1 MIGLWRVKPPEGFGH
16 SRKDTPT
23 MDANRMPDGLEP
35 ASDEDVGRPKS
46 LSEFNGQSAAKE
58 NLSVFI
64 DAARRLGRPLDH
76 VLFSGPP
83 GVGKTT
89 LSQIMASEL
98 GVGFRTVAAPAI
110 EKPADIVSVLAGM
123 AARDVLFIDEIHR
136 LPAKVEEVLYSAM
149 EDFRLDV
156 IIGEPGQGRPVSI
169 PLEPFTLVG
178 ATTRPGNLSA
188 PLRDRFGI
196 PVRLELYTDA
206 EMEMVVRRASLLLSL
221 EMSEE
226 AVSELAKRSRGTP
239 RIGLRLLRRVRDF
252 AVSAGRSTVS
262 AEDADAALLRL
273 GVDREGLDDADRR
286 YVSVLRDRFRGG
298 PVGLSTLASAMGE
311 SPDTIEHSLEPFLI
325 RKGIVDR
332 TPRGRMLCGKHAPAR
347 MRHGVLQDSLPF

>member
-1 MIGLWRVKPPEGFGH
+1 
-16 SRKDTPT
+16 
-23 MDANRMPDGLEP
+23 MPDGLET
-35 ASDEDVGRPKS
+35 ATDEDIGRPRR
-46 LSEFNGQSAAKE
+46 LAEFNGQGAAKE

-89 LSQIMASEL
+89 LSQIMAAEL

-110 EKPADIVSVLAGM
+110 EKPADIVSVLAGL

-178 ATTRPGNLSA
+178 ATTRPGSLSA

-196 PVRLELYTDA
+196 PVRLELYSDG
-206 EMEMVVRRASLLLSL
+206 EMELVVARAAGMLSL
-221 EMSEE
+221 DMSAD
-226 AVSELAKRSRGTP
+226 AVTELARRSRGTP

-252 AVSAGRSTVS
+252 AVSAGRTTVS
-262 AEDADAALLRL
+262 AADADDALIRL
-273 GVDREGLDDADRR
+273 GVDRDGLDEADRR
-286 YVSVLRDRFRGG
+286 YVGTLRDRFRGG
-298 PVGLSTLASAMGE
+298 PVGLSTLASALGE
-311 SPDTIEHSLEPFLI
+311 SPDTLEHSLEPFLI
-325 RKGIVDR
+325 RKGVVDR
-332 TPRGRMLCGKHAPAR
+332 TPRGRVLCGRFAPKT
-347 MRHGVLQDSLPF
+347 MRHGLLQDSLPF

>member
-1 MIGLWRVKPPEGFGH
+1 
-16 SRKDTPT
+16 
-23 MDANRMPDGLEP
+23 MDANRMPEGLETG
-35 ASDEDVGRPKS
+35 SDEDIGRPRS
-46 LSEFNGQSAAKE
+46 LAEFNGQGAAKE

-89 LSQIMASEL
+89 LSQIMADEL

-123 AARDVLFIDEIHR
+123 SARDVLFIDEIHR
-136 LPAKVEEVLYSAM
+136 LPVKAEEVLYSAM

-178 ATTRPGNLSA
+178 ATTRPGSLSA

-196 PVRLELYTDA
+196 PVRLELYTDG
-206 EMEMVVRRASLLLSL
+206 EMEMVIRRAAGMLPL
-221 EMSEE
+221 EMEPAAIE
-226 AVSELAKRSRGTP
+226 ELARRSRGTP

-252 AVSAGRSTVS
+252 AVSAERTTVS
-262 AEDADAALLRL
+262 AADADAALLRL
-273 GVDREGLDDADRR
+273 GVDRDGLDEADRR
-286 YVSVLRDRFRGG
+286 YIAALRDRFRGG
-298 PVGLSTLASAMGE
+298 PVGLSTLASALGE
-311 SPDTIEHSLEPFLI
+311 SPDTLEHSLEPFLI
-325 RKGIVDR
+325 RKGLVDR
-332 TPRGRMLCGKHAPAR
+332 TPRGRMLCGSHAPRR
-347 MRHGVLQDSLPF
+347 MRHGLLQDSLPFPA